1 MFAVFRESMNGPTY
15 SDDGQWMWNG
25 NGWIPAPPT
34 SQVLPQSALNQD
46 QIYDAANNANISPQS
61 LENVAPYFDNNADG
75 VLQQNELQQAVN
87 YVSNPVPNMPYPQQ
101 DVTTFQNPASPQDM
115 TTFQSAMPNQDMTT
129 FHTPMVQ
136 QSNYYPQQ
144 NTPVQQSNHFPT
156 QNNPA
161 QRIAISTSKKA
172 KSGGSGSMAFAIIL
186 LVMILVGASAATY
199 LMASDLAESSTDDDD
214 LAEKIAEDIADEVS
228 SDLDSDGVEN
238 YYDSCSNGETG
249 WTSTSSTDWDGDGC
263 RDSTEDSDDDGDG
276 VSDYYDDCSKGTKG
290 WTSTSSTDF
299 DDDGC
304 KDSGEDTDDDNDG
317 YSDSNDWYDRGNGAI
332 SLRLTRF
339 TAWSGGY
346 YDGDGSNPDVYA
358 YIGVDYSC
366 SGTPDWTY
374 YEYSEHTNSYD
385 LDNWLY
391 VIYDFAETADTVC
404 IKVEVW
410 DNDGATY
417 DDQLDYVSG
426 SGDAYYWTID
436 LDSGGGTFSKSYDN
450 RGENDVSIALD
461 LEFNR
466 IAK

>member
-144 NTPVQQSNHFPT
+144 NTPVQQSNHFPP

-199 LMASDLAESSTDDDD
+199 LMASDLAESSTGDD
-214 LAEKIAEDIADEVS
+214 LNVEVS
-228 SDLDSDGVEN
+228 DDLDNDGIED
-238 YYDSCSNGETG
+238 YLDSCPDGDYDWIS
-249 WTSTSSTDWDGDGC
+249 SSSTDWDSDGC
-263 RDSTEDSDDDGDG
+263 RDITEDSDDDNDG
-276 VSDYYDDCSKGTKG
+276 VSDYYDDCPEGYLS
-290 WTSTSSTDF
+290 WTSTSSTDY
-299 DDDGC
+299 DGDGC
-304 KDSGEDTDDDNDG
+304 KDYGEDSDDDNDG
-317 YSDSNDWYDRGNGAI
+317 YSDSNDWYDRGNGYI
-332 SLRLTRF
+332 RIKWTKF
-339 TAWSGGY
+339 DTNTGSGE
-346 YDGDGSNPDVYA
+346 YDFDDSAPDVYA
-358 YIGVDYSC
+358 IVKFDINC
-366 SGTPDWTY
+366 DEN
-374 YEYSEHTNSYD
+374 YEYTYNQLDEEGYFSNTWSLNQEILNIYRDVPETNTQFCWALNIMDYDSDSDDTLDYVNQNDWKSYR
-385 LDNWLY
+385 
-391 VIYDFAETADTVC
+391 FTETLSTTMDKEKSYSDYGSNQGIGIT
-404 IKVEVW
+404 IKVE
-410 DNDGATY
+410 A
-417 DDQLDYVSG
+417 
-426 SGDAYYWTID
+426 
-436 LDSGGGTFSKSYDN
+436 F
-450 RGENDVSIALD
+450 
-461 LEFNR
+461 
-466 IAK
+466 